1 MRRVC
6 ALFVYLG
13 IVLLLGVVASA
24 KEVTLKEALE
34 VALVKNPDIKKAE
47 LSLAIA
53 ESTLSEVR
61 EDTFSPTISLRE
73 TAGLFG
79 TQGGFSLELKDT
91 ISFDASLWEEAQVN
105 LEKERRS
112 LEATREEV
120 KKKVI
125 AAYLDVLRA
134 EGELALARKT
144 AELYREKVQ
153 SLLEGYEKGEVGS
166 SALKEAQ
173 GKYKE
178 AEANL
183 KALEAQLRLRKQEFF
198 ALLGEEM
205 EEDVTFAPLP
215 EFSLSLPEETSLSS
229 FVVLNDTVEDL
240 EGQKRVLEASLS
252 RLRRE
257 GRPQIILEGMY
268 TRDGWSLS
276 LGYNF
281 SQESLDVALEKPLA
295 LSGSPSE
302 DFSAGL
308 VISWTFSPSLSEEKK
323 QAELQ
328 RESLL
333 LDLEVAKRNVLF
345 DLQEKY
351 LAVLRAKEIL
361 ESKKML
367 LEAQREIF
375 EARKKQFDLGV
386 LERTVLLESELGFL
400 SAQNDYDSTRY
411 ELLESFLELLRGV
424 EEPILWETL
433 FPSQGGEN
441 G

>member
-13 IVLLLGVVASA
+13 IVLLLGFAASG

-47 LSLAIA
+47 LSLAVA
-53 ESTLSEVR
+53 KSALSEAR

-79 TQGGFSLELKDT
+79 VPGGFSLELKDT

-105 LEKERRS
+105 LEKSKRS

-134 EGELALARKT
+134 EGELALAEKT

-173 GKYKE
+173 GRYKE

-229 FVVLNDTVEDL
+229 FVALNDTVEDL

-257 GRPQIILEGMY
+257 GRPQILLEGMY

-295 LSGSPSE
+295 LSGSSSG

-308 VISWTFSPSLSEEKK
+308 AISWTFSPSLSEKKK
-323 QAELQ
+323 QAELE

-333 LDLEVAKRNVLF
+333 LDLEVAKRNTLF

-386 LERTVLLESELGFL
+386 LDGTTLLESELGFL
-400 SAQNDYDSTRY
+400 SAQNDYDSARY
-411 ELLESFLELLRGV
+411 ELLESFLEFLRGI